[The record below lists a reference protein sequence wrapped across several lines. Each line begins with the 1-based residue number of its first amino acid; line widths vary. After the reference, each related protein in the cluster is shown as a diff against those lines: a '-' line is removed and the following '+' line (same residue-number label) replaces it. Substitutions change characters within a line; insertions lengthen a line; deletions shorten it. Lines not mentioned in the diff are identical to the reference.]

1 MTTAPPPVSPRP
13 VGGSVV
19 RRRTVSIATLLL
31 ALAVV
36 TVSAPVLVAAAV
48 TADLVT
54 RRRGRPH
61 LRLLALVVLA
71 LVIELVGLLGAAAT
85 WVLFLG
91 GRYFHTRSAQR
102 MHFGLQRWWTGAL
115 LTAAA
120 HTVNLTIQVEDPA
133 PAARGNAIVIGRH
146 TSIGDAAIPAVL
158 LGNLLG
164 LEARYVLKRQ
174 LQWSPCIDVVGH
186 RLPHHFV
193 ERESG
198 DNRGE
203 LAAIHAVGAGL
214 DEHTSVVIFPEG
226 TFFTPERHDRA
237 VARLRAGSRPE
248 LADRAERL
256 RHLLPPRPAGTL
268 TLLDAAP
275 DADVVVL
282 GHVGFEQFS
291 SLDAIRRAVPFRS
304 PVQLWV
310 WRVRRDEIPLG
321 NEAQVSW
328 LYEQWE
334 RLDESIAQRL
344 AARP

>member
-1 MTTAPPPVSPRP
+1 MNTSPPPTPPRP

-19 RRRTVSIATLLL
+19 RRRTTSIATLLL
-31 ALAVV
+31 ALVVV
-36 TVSAPVLVAAAV
+36 TLTAPLLVALAAL
-48 TADLVT
+48 ADLFT

-71 LVIELVGLLGAAAT
+71 LVIELVGVLGAATT
-85 WVLFLG
+85 WVLFAG
-91 GRYFHTRSAQR
+91 GRYFHTRPAQR
-102 MHFGLQRWWTGAL
+102 AHFGLQRWWTGAL

-120 HTVNLTIQVEDPA
+120 RTVNLRVQVDDPG
-133 PAARGNAIVIGRH
+133 PAARGNTVVIGRH

-164 LEARYVLKRQ
+164 LDVRYVLKRQ
-174 LQWSPCIDVVGH
+174 LQWSPCIDLVGH

-193 ERESG
+193 ERAAG

-203 LAAIHAVGAGL
+203 LAAIHAIGTEL

-226 TFFTPERHDRA
+226 TFFTPERHERA
-237 VARLRAGSRPE
+237 VAHLRAGARHE
-248 LADRAERL
+248 LADRAARL

-268 TLLDAAP
+268 ALLDAAP

-291 SLDAIRRAVPFRS
+291 SLDAIRRAVPFRA
-304 PVQLWV
+304 PIRLWV
-310 WRVRRDEIPLG
+310 WRVPRAEIPMG
-321 NEAQVSW
+321 NEARVSW
-328 LYEQWE
+328 LYDQWE
-334 RLDESIAQRL
+334 RLDDAIAQHL
-344 AARP
+344 ADRP

>member
-1 MTTAPPPVSPRP
+1 
-13 VGGSVV
+13 VGGSAA
-19 RRRTVSIATLLL
+19 RRRTISVATLLL
-31 ALAVV
+31 ALLVV
-36 TVSAPVLVAAAV
+36 TLTAPLLVAAATV
-48 TADLVT
+48 ADLVT

-61 LRLLALVVLA
+61 LRLLALAVLV

-85 WVLFLG
+85 WVLFAG
-91 GRYFHTRSAQR
+91 GRFFHTRLAQR
-102 MHFGLQRWWTGAL
+102 LHFGLQRWWTGAL

-120 HTVNLTIQVEDPA
+120 RTVDLHVQVDDPG

-164 LEARYVLKRQ
+164 LDVRYVLKRQ
-174 LQWSPCIDVVGH
+174 LQWSPCIDLVGH

-193 ERESG
+193 ERDSG

-203 LAAIHAVGAGL
+203 LAAIHAIGAGL
-214 DEHTSVVIFPEG
+214 DDHTSVVIFPEG
-226 TFFTPERHDRA
+226 TFFTPARHERA
-237 VARLRAGSRPE
+237 VARLRAGTRPE
-248 LADRAERL
+248 LAERAAQL

-291 SLDAIRRAVPFRS
+291 SLEAIRRAVPFRA

-310 WRVRRDEIPLG
+310 WRVPRAEVPIG
-321 NEAQVSW
+321 NDARVAW
-328 LYEQWE
+328 LYDQWT
-334 RLDESIAQRL
+334 RLDTSIAQRL
-344 AARP
+344 ADRS